1 MKKFSI
7 MMTILT
13 EDTEN
18 HPEWIHKNIIELLDN
33 ADGVIETISYHAQR
47 LRLTGCELDD

>member
-33 ADGVIETISYHAQR
+33 ADGVIETISYRAQR